1 MTDMILV
8 VEDEKKLAD
17 ALCEYL
23 SHQQFATHAIHHGDE
38 VIDWVTQNNP
48 ALILLDLML
57 PGKDGVTICK
67 EIRANSN
74 IPIIMVTARTD
85 EIDRL
90 IGLEVGA
97 DDYLC
102 KPYSLREVVA
112 RVKAVLRRSTTSSE
126 PSSTLKLKVNKANY
140 HISFEDNTAVL
151 TAIEFKLLAVLSDNA
166 GRIYSRDQLADKV
179 YDDHRIVSDRT
190 IDSHIK
196 KLRKKLANIS
206 PDIQFIHS
214 IYGVGYKYDV

>member
-23 SHQQFATHAIHHGDE
+23 AHQQFATQAIHHGDE
-38 VIDWVTQNNP
+38 VIDWVKQNNP

-57 PGKDGVTICK
+57 PGKDGVTLCK
-67 EIRANSN
+67 EIRASSN

-97 DDYLC
+97 DDYIC

-112 RVKAVLRRSTTSSE
+112 RVKAVLRRFTTPQESS
-126 PSSTLKLKVNKANY
+126 SNLKLQVNKANY

-166 GRIYSRDQLADKV
+166 GRIYSRDQLANQA

-196 KLRKKLANIS
+196 KLRKKLADIS